1 MACREYVTERPNSG
15 MDVAGCMPSLEQ
27 SAEAAGVSSHQ
38 QRMSE
43 DFTCQFFWMSL
54 GKLEREV
61 CIPDTLGLRAESRRD
76 SCLMS
81 D

>member
-43 DFTCQFFWMSL
+43 DFTCQFFLDVTW
-54 GKLEREV
+54 K
-61 CIPDTLGLRAESRRD
+61 A
-76 SCLMS
+76 
-81 D
+81 